1 MRLSTSTPIC
11 AEVQSTFEEHAEVPV
26 LVEDELRAAGR
37 ADLIDMV
44 RARTGAAPSDPSP
57 VGASS
62 RASSHGAR
70 KQASLLGDGV
80 VPASSSSTGGPLDGN
95 AMNDVNEILKRA
107 EARQAQQEALL
118 KELVAQRAPVL
129 AQAAPTPDGGFG
141 NDLMEVHKLQ
151 EAGALSEDEV
161 TRASEW
167 ILDSVAPPN
176 LVRDLKAVFTLYEVQ
191 RNENS
196 KGAHLE
202 TT

>member
-1 MRLSTSTPIC
+1 
-11 AEVQSTFEEHAEVPV
+11 
-26 LVEDELRAAGR
+26 
-37 ADLIDMV
+37 
-44 RARTGAAPSDPSP
+44 
-57 VGASS
+57 
-62 RASSHGAR
+62 
-70 KQASLLGDGV
+70 
-80 VPASSSSTGGPLDGN
+80 
-95 AMNDVNEILKRA
+95 MNDVNEILKRA

-176 LVRDLKAVFTLYEVQ
+176 LVRDLKAVFTLCEVQ
-191 RNENS
+191 RNEHS
-196 KGAHLE
+196 KGTHLE